1 MTWRPTPPNPAVISD
16 GFKEIGAAYKA
27 SVTDNDGSAS
37 PARTSGSITVDSDYK
52 CIDLTNDGNSAVL
65 FRIGNSSNNATRS
78 AFDGI
83 LPTGENGGGKRIKL
97 PKGYTSAEN
106 RISFITVAT
115 GASVS
120 ATVYVT
126 AYKELS

>member
-27 SVTDNDGSAS
+27 SVNDNNTGAG
-37 PARTSGSITVDSDYK
+37 RTAESITVDSDYK
-52 CIDLTNDGNSAVL
+52 CIDLTNIGTAVL
-65 FRIGNSSNNATRS
+65 FKIGAT
-78 AFDGI
+78 ATLTNFDGV
-83 LPTGENGGGKRIKL
+83 LPGNETGGVPKRIKL
-97 PKGYTSAEN
+97 PAGFGAEQN
-106 RISFITVAT
+106 RISFITVGT
-115 GASVS
+115 GLSQT

>member
-27 SVTDNDGSAS
+27 TVTDNN
-37 PARTSGSITVDSDYK
+37 SGAGRSSQNIDVNSDYK
-52 CIDLTNDGNSAVL
+52 CIDLTNIGSAVL
-65 FRIGNSSNNATRS
+65 FRIGLAASLTN
-78 AFDGI
+78 FDGV
-83 LPTGENGGGKRIKL
+83 LPGSETGGVPKRIKL
-97 PKGYTSAEN
+97 PKGFGTTSN
-106 RISFITVAT
+106 RIYFITVAT
-115 GASVS
+115 GSSPA

>member
-27 SVTDNDGSAS
+27 TVTDNN
-37 PARTSGSITVDSDYK
+37 SGAGRSSQNIDVNSDYK
-52 CIDLTNDGNSAVL
+52 CIDLTNIGTAVL
-65 FRIGNSSNNATRS
+65 FRIGASSPTLT
-78 AFDGI
+78 AFDGV
-83 LPTGENGGGKRIKL
+83 LPGSETGGVPKRIKL
-97 PKGYTSAEN
+97 PKGFGTTSN
-106 RISFITVAT
+106 RIYFITVAT
-115 GASVS
+115 GSSPA

>member
-27 SVTDNDGSAS
+27 AVTDNN
-37 PARTSGSITVDSDYK
+37 SGAGRSSDSITVDSDYK
-52 CIDLTNDGNSAVL
+52 CIDLTNIGTAVL
-65 FRIGNSSNNATRS
+65 FRIGLAASLTN
-78 AFDGI
+78 FDGV
-83 LPTGENGGGKRIKL
+83 LPGSETGGVPKRIKL
-97 PKGYTSAEN
+97 PKGFGTTEN
-106 RISFITVAT
+106 RIYFISIAT
-115 GASVS
+115 GSSAT

>member
-27 SVTDNDGSAS
+27 AVNDNNTGAG
-37 PARTSGSITVDSDYK
+37 RTAENIDVNSDYK
-52 CIDLTNDGNSAVL
+52 CIDLTNIGGAVL
-65 FRIGNSSNNATRS
+65 FRIGTSSPTLT
-78 AFDGI
+78 AFDGV
-83 LPTGENGGGKRIKL
+83 LPGSETGGVPKKIKL
-97 PKGYTSAEN
+97 PKGYGTASN
-106 RISFITVAT
+106 RIRFITVAT
-115 GASVS
+115 GSSAT